1 MGENVVLFLSRVRVE
16 IDTRS
21 PGGRQAN
28 WRRVFGEPLRLG
40 VSGRAAVVGV
50 LAPVVGVAFT
60 TWSHDAGFVPW
71 DQFPTYE
78 VAATYLTIVPQT
90 WQTLT
95 LALENAA
102 LQLQAKL
109 RSVCRA
115 LAPPAGIHWSRD
127 RRAFGLGPPTN
138 QRLGLPPRMCAP

>member
-1 MGENVVLFLSRVRVE
+1 M
-16 IDTRS
+16 
-21 PGGRQAN
+21 
-28 WRRVFGEPLRLG
+28 FGEPLRLG
-40 VSGRAAVVGV
+40 VSRRAAVVGV

-102 LQLQAKL
+102 LQLRAEL
-109 RSVCRA
+109 RTVCSTLNPASPAGTLGSLESDSLRA
-115 LAPPAGIHWSRD
+115 LCL
-127 RRAFGLGPPTN
+127 GLPTN
-138 QRLGLPPRMCAP
+138 QRHTPP